1 MITTHDILLAAREAR
16 PALQRT
22 STEEKNAA
30 LLAMADALE
39 RTPPPSWRPTRKIW
53 RPPGDTSAR

>member
-1 MITTHDILLAAREAR
+1 MITTHDILLAARGAR

-39 RTPPPSWRPTRKIW
+39 RNAAAILAANAQ
-53 RPPGDTSAR
+53 DM